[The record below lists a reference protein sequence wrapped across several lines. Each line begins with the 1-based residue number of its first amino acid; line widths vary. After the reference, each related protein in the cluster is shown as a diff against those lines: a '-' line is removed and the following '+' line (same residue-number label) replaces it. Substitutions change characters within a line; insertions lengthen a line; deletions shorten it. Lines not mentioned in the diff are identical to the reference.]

1 MSNKLNV
8 LLAKT
13 DHLASS
19 FKNLLSD
26 YVKFFKTNQGSFRG
40 EKKTYEPRQGMIDVP
55 GERNNKL
62 VVTTVTEKL
71 KYLEENSK
79 EYIDAL
85 FSQEKT
91 NSSGLSKAK
100 LVVDNVE
107 FGEFSSLELLRLK
120 SLLETGSLKEMY
132 ETLPVRNDDE
142 TWTKTQ
148 NDMYTDRE
156 IYESALRGGV
166 TKSITKEQYILPDPN
181 INANNEARYTP
192 QIASKDTVIEVAD
205 YTHQRFTGE
214 TSHVERANVLGRRT
228 RLLTAVI
235 AALKEAN
242 DVEAVAS
249 DMTSQKIFSFLH
261 KGTI

>member
-1 MSNKLNV
+1 MSKKLNV

-26 YVKFFKTNQGSFRG
+26 YVKFFKTNQGSFKG
-40 EKKTYEPRQGMIDVP
+40 EKKTYEPKPGMIDIP
-55 GERNNKL
+55 SERNNKL
-62 VVTTVTEKL
+62 VVTTVNEKL
-71 KYLEENSK
+71 IYLEENSR

-100 LVVDNVE
+100 LVVEGIE

-120 SLLETGSLKEMY
+120 SLLETGSLKELY

-142 TWTKTQ
+142 TWTKTT
-148 NDMYTDRE
+148 NDMYTNRE
-156 IYESALRGGV
+156 IYESTLRSGV
-166 TKSITKEQYILPDPN
+166 SKSITKEQYILPDPN
-181 INANNEARYTP
+181 INSNNEARYTP
-192 QIASKDTVIEVAD
+192 QIASKDTVIEIGD
-205 YTHQRFTGE
+205 YSHQKFTGE
-214 TSHVERANVLGRRT
+214 TSHVERANILGRRT
-228 RLLTAVI
+228 KLLTAVI

-242 DVEAVAS
+242 DVEAIPS